1 MKKLRSTSDTIIIN
15 IKGEEVYLTGTFN
28 DGYASLTD
36 DEGKNYFMT
45 YPKASEITDK
55 MKKAIEKY
63 TCRDLEE
70 YQEVALKYG
79 KLNDKKTEIERKRCI
94 VYDEMIG
101 SIIKGIK
108 KSKKTALVLDG
119 NFTVS
124 MDMFGDERTHE
135 EFTPLKAY
143 SPKAGELC
151 VEGLFEKVID
161 GEGEALNG
169 NFTYKKGEFDK
180 TGMIFVN
187 YIFDNIEN
195 FVR

>member
-1 MKKLRSTSDTIIIN
+1 MKKLRITSDTIIIN

-36 DEGKNYFMT
+36 DYGKNYFMT
-45 YPKASEITDK
+45 YPKVSEITDK

-70 YQEVALKYG
+70 YKEVALKYG
-79 KLNDKKTEIERKRCI
+79 KLNDKKTELERKRGI
-94 VYDEMIG
+94 VYDEMIDN
-101 SIIKGIK
+101 IINGIK

-124 MDMFGDERTHE
+124 MDMFGYERTHE
-135 EFTPLKAY
+135 EFTPLMAY
-143 SPKAGELC
+143 SPKSGELC

-161 GEGEALNG
+161 SDGKALNG
-169 NFTYKKGEFDK
+169 IFSYKKGEFDK

-187 YIFDNIEN
+187 YIFDNIED